1 MKAFSKFT
9 NIGAL
14 RIEATAPVPIAIVPI
29 AIGIIGTIADSLP
42 ERPQYFKK

>member
-14 RIEATAPVPIAIVPI
+14 RIEATAPVPIT
-29 AIGIIGTIADSLP
+29 IGIIGTIADSLP